1 MVGLNTQDGTWL
13 RTHDMNL
20 GIAGPLRSVL
30 VSMVLVLPVALAS
43 CRVTPQ
49 SVTQSQYAHDYDRL
63 EIIYQAHPATGPLF
77 STVSPLRPASPEI
90 VQAAAEVPVAPPLFQ
105 NMSWSRA
112 ELRIECP
119 HPDGRT
125 DYARV
130 TVRFKPV
137 ECGQECR
144 RASWSEQVEQ
154 RTGLRQSRQATFRE
168 RLFYESATPAQNGE
182 TYSELDLPKSELDA
196 ILAELN
202 SHGFFAEHGRP
213 SDAESQLE
221 VRLNRRWTSKRWGY
235 EPALDA
241 LTTRVCEEGTSR
253 AAIVEG
259 DAVHSTR
266 SGLSNWLMPFGH
278 SR

>member
-1 MVGLNTQDGTWL
+1 
-13 RTHDMNL
+13 MNL
-20 GIAGPLRSVL
+20 GTAGPLRSVL
-30 VSMVLVLPVALAS
+30 VSMALVLPVALCS
-43 CRVTPQ
+43 CRVTPL
-49 SVTQSQYAHDYDRL
+49 SVTQSQHAHDYDRL

-77 STVSPLRPASPEI
+77 SSVSPPQPASPEI
-90 VQAAAEVPVAPPLFQ
+90 VQAAAEIPDAPTMFQ

-137 ECGQECR
+137 ECGEECR
-144 RASWSEQVEQ
+144 RVSWSEQVQ
-154 RTGLRQSRQATFRE
+154 RRVGLRQSRQATFRE

-235 EPALDA
+235 VPALDA

-253 AAIVEG
+253 GAVVDG
-259 DAVHSTR
+259 DAARSTR
-266 SGLSNWLMPFGH
+266 SGLSNWLMSFGR

>member
-1 MVGLNTQDGTWL
+1 M
-13 RTHDMNL
+13 
-20 GIAGPLRSVL
+20 
-30 VSMVLVLPVALAS
+30 
-43 CRVTPQ
+43 
-49 SVTQSQYAHDYDRL
+49 
-63 EIIYQAHPATGPLF
+63 
-77 STVSPLRPASPEI
+77 
-90 VQAAAEVPVAPPLFQ
+90 
-105 NMSWSRA
+105 
-112 ELRIECP
+112 
-119 HPDGRT
+119 

-137 ECGQECR
+137 DCGQECR

-154 RTGLRQSRQATFRE
+154 RAGLRHSRQATFRE

-202 SHGFFAEHGRP
+202 SHGFFAEQGRP

-241 LTTRVCEEGTSR
+241 LTTRVCEEGTMR
-253 AAIVEG
+253 AAIAHG
-259 DAVHSTR
+259 DAASSTR
-266 SGLSNWLMPFGH
+266 FGLSNWLRPFGH
-278 SR
+278 SRRIAALGRDP